1 MLKRVLLICLVLVL
15 GLQACFAQLRSF
27 PGAEGAGSYTT
38 GGRGTPTSPTTVF
51 YVTNLLDATSNP
63 PSGSLRWALTQ
74 SATYRT
80 IVFAVSGTIH
90 LAGPLKLTKS
100 NTTIAGQTA
109 PGCGI
114 CIADYPVLTNA
125 NNIIVRYIR
134 FRMGDK
140 HENLGTS
147 CTDFVVGSGND
158 DAFDGTGYKNIIID
172 HCTMSWSNDEAFTFY
187 RGDSTTLQWN
197 MISEPL
203 NYSYHFESGDADFEH
218 HGFGGIWGGKHF
230 SAHHNLLADCQG
242 RAARFDG
249 CRNLQ
254 TGSPAVGVTGL
265 ENADFVNNVIYNW
278 GGYNTNGGEGGNYN
292 IINNY
297 YKPGPSTSTNNSSG
311 VPVSHMIINPYTQT
325 TTPALPYGKYYLS
338 GNYMTSSTAVTNNNW
353 LGAAMYNGPQ
363 SDTSLSKVT
372 VPFTVNPPIT
382 VQSAT
387 DAYDSVL
394 LHAGA
399 VLPQRDTL
407 DQRIIN
413 DVINNTGK
421 IIDCQGGFPHCTPYA
436 LTVNAWPTLC
446 SLPALSDMD
455 KDGMP
460 DWWET
465 LNGLDSANASDRNGY
480 APNGYTN
487 LENYLNGISDTA
499 GSVID
504 TSHNDT
510 THHVGIIS
518 VNTGGNKIKVFP
530 NPASGNVHVSILHSG
545 EAIVV
550 LLDITGIKRYEVI
563 VPVGVNDVLIP
574 TAALTPGVYIIKYS
588 SGTDIVNTKFIKQ

>member
-1 MLKRVLLICLVLVL
+1 MLKRALLICLVLV
-15 GLQACFAQLRSF
+15 GAWQACFAQLVSF

-38 GGRGTPTSPTTVF
+38 GGRGTPAVPTTVF
-51 YVTNLLDATSNP
+51 YVTSLADNSN
-63 PSGSLRWALTQ
+63 STTGTLRWALNQT
-74 SATYRT
+74 ATYRT

-90 LAGPLKLTKS
+90 LKS
-100 NTTIAGQTA
+100 ALRISKANTTIAGQTA

-114 CIADYPVLTNA
+114 CIADYPVSVTA
-125 NNIIVRYIR
+125 NNVIVRYIR

-140 HENLGTS
+140 HENLGM
-147 CTDFVVGSGND
+147 VNGSGND

-172 HCTMSWSNDEAFTFY
+172 HCTMSWSDDEACTFY

-197 MISEPL
+197 LISEPL
-203 NYSYHFESGDADFEH
+203 NYSYHFETGDADYEH

-230 SAHHNLLADCQG
+230 TGHHNLLADCKG

-254 TGSPAVGVTGL
+254 NGSPATGVTGL

-278 GGYNTNGGEGGNYN
+278 GDYNTNGGEGGNYN
-292 IINNY
+292 ILNNY
-297 YKPGPSTSTNNSSG
+297 YKSGPSTLATGTSG
-311 VPVSHMIINPYTQT
+311 IPVKSMIIQPYKQT
-325 TTPALPYGKYYLS
+325 TAPVLPYGKYYMT
-338 GNYMTSSTAVTNNNW
+338 GNYVEGYPAVTADNW
-353 LGAAMYNGPQ
+353 RGAAMNGG
-363 SDTSLSKVT
+363 SLADTASAKVN
-372 VPFTVNPPIT
+372 VAFTVNPP
-382 VQSAT
+382 VNMQSAQ

-394 LHAGA
+394 LHVGA
-399 VLPQRDTL
+399 TLPQRDTL

-421 IIDCQGGFPHCTPYA
+421 LIDVQGGFPHGTAYS
-436 LTVNAWPTLC
+436 VDSIAWPYLC
-446 SLPALSDMD
+446 SAPAPADMD

-499 GSVID
+499 GGVID

-510 THHVGIIS
+510 THHVGIIT
-518 VNTGGNKIKVFP
+518 VNTGGNNIKVFP

-550 LLDITGIKRYEVI
+550 LLDLTGIKRYEVTL
-563 VPVGVNDVLIP
+563 PVGTNDVLIP
-574 TAALTPGVYIIKYS
+574 TAALSPGVYIIKYS